1 MRGGNKGTFTWGEQG
16 DVHLVSDPAAEVR
29 RPSGRTAPRS
39 PHRLAVGNDN
49 WRKGAEASV
58 CYATV
63 RKLGF
68 PTSMNENHR
77 FMNTTGKIQNK
88 GQVTIPTAVRRQ
100 AGLSKGDLVNF
111 EFQRGKIVMTPK
123 LLIDRSRFPTADD
136 EYTPAQRRIIDARL
150 AKADADIRAGRVS
163 KAFSDHGEFSAALH
177 NEAAK
182 LVARKTKRPAK

>member
-39 PHRLAVGNDN
+39 PHRLAVGNDS

-68 PTSMNENHR
+68 LTSMNENHR

-88 GQVTIPTAVRRQ
+88 GQVTIP
-100 AGLSKGDLVNF
+100 
-111 EFQRGKIVMTPK
+111 
-123 LLIDRSRFPTADD
+123 DRKST
-136 EYTPAQRRIIDARL
+136 RL
-150 AKADADIRAGRVS
+150 NSSHRCIS
-163 KAFSDHGEFSAALH
+163 Y
-177 NEAAK
+177 
-182 LVARKTKRPAK
+182 